1 MADSLASSQQTPLL
15 AELMPFRASYACLDT
30 EHDAMY
36 ILQIQ
41 NGQCKMLKIHGL
53 DSTPIGVYED
63 ALQNVVHVITEKD
76 LNVYSYNKRSKQLI
90 RKSNYA
96 FAQSTLQMN
105 QTILTLTEKQQHF
118 KQAGRLAQHFDSAQL
133 QKYDQ
138 YSFSQQ
144 FQDRGRAGASGSAR
158 AGASS

>member
-1 MADSLASSQQTPLL
+1 MTDSLASSQQSPLL

-41 NGQCKMLKIHGL
+41 NGQCEVLKIHGL

-96 FAQSTLQMN
+96 FAQSTLQKN
-105 QTILTLTEKQQHF
+105 QTILTLTEKQ
-118 KQAGRLAQHFDSAQL
+118 
-133 QKYDQ
+133 
-138 YSFSQQ
+138 
-144 FQDRGRAGASGSAR
+144 
-158 AGASS
+158 